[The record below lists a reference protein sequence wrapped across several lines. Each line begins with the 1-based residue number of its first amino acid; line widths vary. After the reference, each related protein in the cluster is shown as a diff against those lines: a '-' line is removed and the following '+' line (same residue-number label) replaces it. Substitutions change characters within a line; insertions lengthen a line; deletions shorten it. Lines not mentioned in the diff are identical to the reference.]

1 MEIENTLKKMGLVIE
16 KLAGKVDELDKR
28 VSKLEE
34 KELKGEKRF
43 SSEDFQNQSQ
53 INSAKTVNS
62 SKFSGG
68 FGSGFLGSLTGS
80 MAGMGLYHLL
90 FDYSVTPENFGESLG
105 MDKNEINETIDN
117 DFDNID
123 ERLDEIDNKLDE
135 IDQKLDEENSD
146 NSDDIMDNDY
156 YESYE
161 NNLPDNDFDSGF
173 DDFDGIEDV

>member
-34 KELKGEKRF
+34 KSGDVEKKF
-43 SSEDFQNQSQ
+43 SSKDFQTQTQ
-53 INSAKTVNS
+53 TQTKHS
-62 SKFSGG
+62 SSSSLSG
-68 FGSGFLGSLTGS
+68 FGNSFLGSLTGS

-90 FDYSVTPENFGESLG
+90 FDHSVTPENFGESLG
-105 MDKNEINETIDN
+105 MDTNEINETTGN
-117 DFDNID
+117 NFDYID
-123 ERLDEIDNKLDE
+123 ERLGEIDNKLDE
-135 IDQKLDEENSD
+135 IDQKLDENNSA

-173 DDFDGIEDV
+173 DDFDGIDDV